1 MGTLRIA
8 GIVKESYV
16 DGPGIR
22 YTIFTQGCPHHCFKC
37 QNPETW
43 DIDKGTLVDID
54 KLIEDIQENPLL
66 DGVTLSGGDPL
77 IQDETLEL
85 VQKLKERTNL
95 NIWCYTGYSYEEVLN
110 NDKFKKILN
119 YIDVLIDG
127 EYVDSLR
134 SLSLLF
140 RGSSNQ
146 RLIDIKKSLEQNKI
160 IEYKN

>member
-77 IQDETLEL
+77 IQEETLEL
-85 VQKLKERTNL
+85 VQKLREKTSL

-119 YIDVLIDG
+119 YIDVLVDG
-127 EYVDSLR
+127 EYIDSLR